1 MAAELFVAVV
11 VVPFDGRVLDRPVH
25 PLDLAI
31 GPRMVR
37 FCEPMF
43 DPVRLTDHVE
53 PHRPRD
59 DGVSVARLLGEL
71 DAVAPREVALPQVM
85 AARAALR

>member
-37 FCEPMF
+37 FFVPMF
-43 DPVRLTDHVE
+43 DTVRLADHVE
-53 PHRPRD
+53 PHRNDDHATRPRGPD
-59 DGVSVARLLGEL
+59 SSLETARSCPTSGEHL
-71 DAVAPREVALPQVM
+71 IPR
-85 AARAALR
+85 